1 MKFPKLFFTLLF
13 LAAIARAEDRPPTP
27 PERVVRDFYQWYV
40 QALVQ
45 NRDPFTQDR
54 AQLKRYVSERLLREI
69 DHARKG
75 PDGLDGD
82 PFVDAQDFDKDWAKN
97 ISVSAPVI
105 NGKRATTVVE
115 LSGKEMGTRKLQ
127 VTLVQENGA
136 WKVDKVEGQR

>member
-13 LAAIARAEDRPPTP
+13 LAAIARAEDRPATP

-54 AQLKRYVSERLLREI
+54 AQLKRYASERLLREI